1 MDTRTRNW
9 LLLVGDL
16 LLMYAAL
23 AATLLLRGGAAM
35 LAEFFPTYFL
45 PFTLLHL
52 VWACILF
59 ITDFYDRR
67 SLKLDVAFF
76 QRLGAAMAACA
87 VIAVVFF
94 YVMTGFGITPKT
106 NLVIQV
112 VYFSLAFCAWRAV
125 MAKAV
130 TGPASLTPVIF
141 MELDEHLEP
150 LANLV
155 LANPATGY
163 RLAGIVQTE
172 GCVGVPLGVTVT
184 DQPQDIWQLLD
195 SSEGVVVVG
204 NRAMGEAQDL
214 LYSLLRRG
222 ITVMD
227 AASFWEELGAEI
239 PVTVADTSWFLHRF
253 QEASR
258 HRVYSAAKRL
268 ADLLIA
274 AVVGLLTCWLI
285 PLLMLG
291 VRLSGSGPIFFGQM
305 RVGRHGRL
313 FRLYK
318 FRSMHVDAENDG
330 ARWAVKGDPRITAF
344 GYFIRHTHVDELPQ
358 LWNILKGEMS
368 FIGPRPERPEF
379 VTQLDQAIPFYDLR
393 HLVKPGLTG
402 WAQVNYRYGA
412 SVAEA
417 QRKLAYDL
425 YYVKNRSP
433 FLDAQI
439 LLKTLVM
446 IFRGEGR

>member
-9 LLLVGDL
+9 LLFLGDL

-23 AATLLLRGGAAM
+23 AATLALRGGAAQ
-35 LAEFFPTYFL
+35 LAEFFPVYFL

-52 VWACILF
+52 AWICVLF
-59 ITDFYDRR
+59 VADFYDRR
-67 SLKLDVAFF
+67 SLKLDVGFF
-76 QRLGAAMAACA
+76 QRLGAAMAVSAAVA
-87 VIAVVFF
+87 VIFF
-94 YVMTGFGITPKT
+94 YVVTGTGITPKT

-112 VYFSLAFCAWRAV
+112 VYFSLAFCAWRAF
-125 MAKAV
+125 MARAV
-130 TGPASLTPVIF
+130 TGSASLTPVVF

-150 LANLV
+150 LANTV
-155 LANPATGY
+155 LRHPATGY
-163 RLAGIVQTE
+163 RLAGIVQVQCCLE
-172 GCVGVPLGVTVT
+172 VPPGVIVT
-184 DQPQDIWQLLD
+184 DEPRDVWQLLD
-195 SSEGVVVVG
+195 SREGVVVVG

-239 PVTVADTSWFLHRF
+239 PVEVADTSWFLHRF

-258 HRVYSAAKRL
+258 HRVYSAAKRA
-268 ADLLIA
+268 ADVLIA
-274 AVVGLLTCWLI
+274 VTVGLLTCWLV
-285 PLLMLG
+285 PLLALG
-291 VRLSGSGPIFFGQM
+291 VRLSGPGPVFFGQV

-318 FRSMHVDAENDG
+318 FRSMRADAENDG
-330 ARWAVKGDPRITAF
+330 ARWAVKGDARITPF
-344 GYFIRHTHVDELPQ
+344 GYFLRHTHVDELPQ
-358 LWNILKGEMS
+358 LWNILRGEMS

-412 SVAEA
+412 SVDEA
-417 QRKLAYDL
+417 RRKLAFDL

-439 LLKTLVM
+439 LLKTVVM